1 MSEKIENRLLDIAN
15 QINNLDHADL
25 KVDIRIALE
34 NIVSIL
40 TRQEKKNDNYVKEQ
54 MLTSI
59 ANSLMDIKDSLK
71 EISRRK

>member
-1 MSEKIENRLLDIAN
+1 MSKEIENRLLDIAN

-25 KVDIRIALE
+25 KVDIRIALQ